1 MSKSNARSVLD
12 GKPYT
17 RETKDSNGNTTI
29 TVNVKALS
37 AIGARLADYA
47 TIGVTGAVTIAC
59 ISGGIIIEDASL
71 MQRLVM
77 CALPIP
83 AFFLVKRCFYSA
95 FAKTKPVVF
104 TPETTT
110 YSRFLR
116 TLSFDSGFPIKF
128 VLHTHPKAD
137 IEANKMQLRET
148 KRKVKWY
155 TRPLKPYYQNSY
167 LLVLE
172 YMGQPNVIMTIYT
185 RQKAQ
190 EVVAKLTAVSEII
203 RSYGSSGGGTATTPA
218 ADWAKQAGGVTID
231 HERSV
236 S

>member
-1 MSKSNARSVLD
+1 MSKLNTRSVLD

-17 RETKDSNGNTTI
+17 RETTDSNGQTTI
-29 TVNVKALS
+29 TVNVKAIG
-37 AIGARLADYA
+37 AIGARMADYA
-47 TIGVTGAVTIAC
+47 TIGVTGAIAVAS
-59 ISGGIIIEDASL
+59 IGGGIIIEDATL

-77 CALPIP
+77 WTLPIP
-83 AFFLVKRCFYSA
+83 AFFLVKRFFYSA

-104 TPETTT
+104 PPETTT
-110 YSRFLR
+110 YPRFFR
-116 TLSFDSGFPIKF
+116 AQRFDSNFPIKF
-128 VLHTHPKAD
+128 VLHTHPKAE

-155 TRPLKPYYQNSY
+155 TRPLKPYYQESY

-172 YMGQPNVIMTIYT
+172 YMGQPNIIMTIYN
-185 RQKAQ
+185 RQKAR
-190 EVVAKLTAVSEII
+190 EIVAKLTAVSEVI
-203 RSYGSSGGGTATTPA
+203 RSYGSSGQGTATTPA
-218 ADWAKQAGGVTID
+218 ADWANQAGGVTID